1 MNHNKYPSS
10 CKVLGQ
16 KWWWTKLK
24 YKFYSSN
31 DVKQNAFKNV
41 HHTTICPIY
50 ILSPKV
56 CSCIVYRWLKG
67 SGPILIKKCSIR
79 GILKHYDIVFLKGRN
94 QSGPS
99 QEENIELWDAPTF
112 ECIT

>member
-1 MNHNKYPSS
+1 
-10 CKVLGQ
+10 
-16 KWWWTKLK
+16 
-24 YKFYSSN
+24 
-31 DVKQNAFKNV
+31 
-41 HHTTICPIY
+41 
-50 ILSPKV
+50 
-56 CSCIVYRWLKG
+56 
-67 SGPILIKKCSIR
+67 LIKKCSIR